1 MDTKPIYLDHAATT
15 PVAPEVIQA
24 MLPYLEGA
32 YGNASSLHSFGQEA
46 KAAVEAARTRIASF
60 MGARPEEIVFTSG
73 GTESDNF
80 IIKGIALSRRDRGN
94 HLITSSIEHHAVLET
109 CDFLRKQGVSVTL
122 LPVDS
127 NGLVDPDDVRKA
139 ITDKT
144 ILISIMHGNNEIGT
158 IEPIAEIGSIAR
170 EHGVAFHTDAVQ
182 TFGHIPIDVNELK
195 VDFLSAS
202 AHKLHGPKG
211 VGLAYIRK
219 GMKITPLLH
228 GGDQEK
234 RRRAS
239 TLNVPGIVGFG
250 RAVELADASIHAESS
265 RQSALRDRLI
275 EGLLSSIGD
284 TRLNG
289 HPVRRLPNNANL
301 SFAFVEGEGLLL
313 SLDMEGIA
321 VSTGSACTSS
331 SLEPSHVLKAIGV
344 PVELAHG
351 SLRFTLGRDT
361 TREDIDRVL
370 QVMPGIVHRLRA
382 MSPLVRKG
390 AVS

>member
-1 MDTKPIYLDHAATT
+1 MNMKPIYLDHAATT
-15 PVAPEVIQA
+15 PTAPEVVQA
-24 MLPYLEGA
+24 MLPYLEGT
-32 YGNASSLHSFGQEA
+32 YGNASSLHSFGREA
-46 KAAVEAARTRIASF
+46 KAAVETARGRIASF
-60 MGARPEEIVFTSG
+60 MHARPEEIVFTSG

-80 IIKGIALSRRDRGN
+80 IIKGIALSRKDRGN
-94 HLITSSIEHHAVLET
+94 HIITSSIEHHAVLET
-109 CDFLRKQGVSVTL
+109 CDFLRKQGFSVSF

-127 NGLVDPDDVRKA
+127 NGLVNPDDVKKA
-139 ITDKT
+139 MTNKT
-144 ILISIMHGNNEIGT
+144 ILITVMHGNNEIGT

-182 TFGHIPIDVNELK
+182 TFGHVPIDVDELK
-195 VDFLSAS
+195 VDCLSAS

-211 VGLAYIRK
+211 VGLAYIRA
-219 GMKITPLLH
+219 GTKITPLLH

-250 RAVELADASIHAESS
+250 RAVDLAGTEMHTESS
-265 RQSALRDRLI
+265 RQSALRDRLM
-275 EGLLSSIGD
+275 EGLLAEIND
-284 TRLNG
+284 TRING
-289 HPVRRLPNNANL
+289 HPIRRLPNNANL

-331 SLEPSHVLKAIGV
+331 SLEPSHVLSAIGV

-361 TREDIDRVL
+361 TREDIERVL
-370 QVMPGIVHRLRA
+370 RVMPGIVHRLRA
-382 MSPLVRKG
+382 MSPLARKG

>member
-139 ITDKT
+139 ITNKT

-182 TFGHIPIDVNELK
+182 TFGHVPIDVDQLK

-219 GMKITPLLH
+219 GAKITPLLH

-250 RAVELADASIHAESS
+250 RAVELAAESMQAES
-265 RQSALRDRLI
+265 VRQAVLRDRLV
-275 EGLLSSIGD
+275 EGLLSGISD
-284 TRLNG
+284 TYLNG

-331 SLEPSHVLKAIGV
+331 SLEPSHVLEAIGV

-351 SLRFTLGRDT
+351 SIRFSLGRDT
-361 TREDIDRVL
+361 SAEDIDRVL
-370 QVMPGIVHRLRA
+370 EVMPGIVNRLRA
-382 MSPLVRKG
+382 MSPLARKG
-390 AVS
+390 ASS

>member
-24 MLPYLEGA
+24 MLPFLEGA

-139 ITDKT
+139 ITNKT

-182 TFGHIPIDVNELK
+182 TFGHVPIDVDQLK

-219 GMKITPLLH
+219 GAKITPLLH

-250 RAVELADASIHAESS
+250 RAVELAAESMQAES
-265 RQSALRDRLI
+265 VRQAVLRDRLV
-275 EGLLSSIGD
+275 EGLLSGISD
-284 TRLNG
+284 TYLNG

-331 SLEPSHVLKAIGV
+331 SLEPSHVLEAIGV

-351 SLRFTLGRDT
+351 SIRFSLGRDT
-361 TREDIDRVL
+361 SAEDIDRVL
-370 QVMPGIVHRLRA
+370 EVMPGIVNRLRA
-382 MSPLVRKG
+382 MSPLARKG
-390 AVS
+390 ASS